1 MTDYEYIIKQVKK
14 SHFSGWDDKEL
25 RKCVDILPNLTRQE
39 LTSLYLSKWLT
50 NEKAIKEA
58 VFQQLFKERIE
69 EREQKIKAMNVDEL
83 IENLQDENGYG
94 KFIVL
99 EMKER
104 YDSLDDND
112 KIKVIDALSA
122 TTKGNQRWAEAK
134 RKQMNADI

>member
-25 RKCVDILPNLTRQE
+25 RKCVDMLPNLTRQE
-39 LTSLYLSKWLT
+39 LTSLYFSKWLIY
-50 NEKAIKEA
+50 EKALKEA

-83 IENLQDENGYG
+83 IDNLQDENGYG

-99 EMKER
+99 EIKER

-112 KIKVIDALSA
+112 KRKVIDALSA

-134 RKQMNADI
+134 RKQMNTDK